1 LSWNWKRATHLQ
13 HATSI
18 IQTPIYNPRPDHP
31 PMLCIHYCRCVRVM
45 HVLHSYLVQHNVTI
59 PLCLT
64 AITSHVAQNM

>member
-18 IQTPIYNPRPDHP
+18 IQPPIYNPRPDHP
-31 PMLCIHYCRCVRVM
+31 PMLCIRVM
-45 HVLHSYLVQHNVTI
+45 HVLHSCLVQHNVTI
-59 PLCLT
+59 PLCLS